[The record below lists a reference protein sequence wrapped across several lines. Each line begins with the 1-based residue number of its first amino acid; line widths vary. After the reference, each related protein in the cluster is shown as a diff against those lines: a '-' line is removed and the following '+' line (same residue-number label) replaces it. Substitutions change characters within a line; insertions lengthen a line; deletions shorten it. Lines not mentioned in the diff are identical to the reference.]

1 MVCAKRVTNSKRSEF
16 VTRFVTRLVRPER
29 AVGHE
34 GHAMLAHLGQQVE
47 VEVVGA
53 EVVER
58 VVAAAED
65 AVIAQIEQ
73 RIAAQKL

>member
-1 MVCAKRVTNSKRSEF
+1 
-16 VTRFVTRLVRPER
+16 
-29 AVGHE
+29 
-34 GHAMLAHLGQQVE
+34 MLTHPGRQVE
-47 VEVVGA
+47 AEVVGA

-65 AVIAQIEQ
+65 VVIAQIEQ

>member
-1 MVCAKRVTNSKRSEF
+1 
-16 VTRFVTRLVRPER
+16 
-29 AVGHE
+29 
-34 GHAMLAHLGQQVE
+34 MLAHPGQQVE

-65 AVIAQIEQ
+65 VVIAQIEQ

>member
-16 VTRFVTRLVRPER
+16 VARFVTRLVRPER

-34 GHAMLAHLGQQVE
+34 GHAMLAHPGRQVE
-47 VEVVGA
+47 AEVVGA
-53 EVVER
+53 EVVEH

-65 AVIAQIEQ
+65 VVIAQIEQ

>member
-1 MVCAKRVTNSKRSEF
+1 
-16 VTRFVTRLVRPER
+16 
-29 AVGHE
+29 
-34 GHAMLAHLGQQVE
+34 MLAHPGQRVE

-53 EVVER
+53 EVVEH

-65 AVIAQIEQ
+65 VVIAQIEQ